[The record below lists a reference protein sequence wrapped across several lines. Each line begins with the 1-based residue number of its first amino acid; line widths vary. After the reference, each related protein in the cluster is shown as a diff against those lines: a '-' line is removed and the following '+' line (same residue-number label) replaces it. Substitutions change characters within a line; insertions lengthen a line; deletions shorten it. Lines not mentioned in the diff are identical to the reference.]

1 MSNTTVATDSTSCI
15 PQDLLDKY
23 NIYTDEKEKSSVVR
37 REITAKMANNSYG
50 FDVQFILQESILPV
64 EEVRARVEL
73 VGESVVVVGDSQLMR
88 IHIHTKNR
96 NAVLNFARCTGRLSD
111 LTLIKRVFKKFP
123 NPLYQRGNQGRLNPF
138 YR

>member
-1 MSNTTVATDSTSCI
+1 MFLTIRAANKAV
-15 PQDLLDKY
+15 
-23 NIYTDEKEKSSVVR
+23 EKIESRSASAVLAAAAR
-37 REITAKMANNSYG
+37 GA
-50 FDVQFILQESILPV
+50 ILG
-64 EEVRARVEL
+64 ARVEL
-73 VGESVVVVGDSQLMR
+73 MGESVVVVGDSQLMR

-123 NPLYQRGNQGRLNPF
+123 NPLYQRRNQGRLNPF